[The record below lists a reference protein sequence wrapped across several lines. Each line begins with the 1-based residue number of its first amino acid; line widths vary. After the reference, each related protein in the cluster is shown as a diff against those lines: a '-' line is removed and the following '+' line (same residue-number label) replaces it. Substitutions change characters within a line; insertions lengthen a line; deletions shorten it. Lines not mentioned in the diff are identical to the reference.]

1 MERYDDYFRGPF
13 DSLKELKKFLNDE
26 EISNEFPCIQTNIEL
41 YYEFLKETEQTHCF
55 TNCLKP
61 ETFIIREDIG
71 EKTLQEILKIFE
83 EKLSENLN
91 YVPSPFP
98 KQQGLFKESQLLQ
111 SISGD
116 TVISVKL
123 SDIDNIRKYVENES
137 VKLNDF
143 TKRTIKQ
150 CLSNLS
156 HIAKKIDDKFVY
168 NQEILKQNRFLEDE
182 NIKLANENQS
192 LNDSISF
199 LAKKG
204 NKQLENIEC
213 LKEKIS
219 ELEAQMIRGKNENQ
233 RLLNDFRLF
242 RKKHIIRY
250 VLFTFFKEKFQKSK
264 EKSEKS

>member
-1 MERYDDYFRGPF
+1 MERYDNYFRGFF
-13 DSLKELKKFLNDE
+13 DSLSELKTFLNDE
-26 EISNEFPCIQTNIEL
+26 EISCKFPRIQTNVEL
-41 YYEFLKETEQTHCF
+41 YYEFLKETEQTQCF

-156 HIAKKIDDKFVY
+156 HIAKKFDDKFTY
-168 NQEILKQNRFLEDE
+168 NQDVLKQNKFLEDE
-182 NIKLANENQS
+182 NIKLVNENNS
-192 LNDSISF
+192 LKNSISSY
-199 LAKKG
+199 LEKS
-204 NKQLENIEC
+204 NKQYKDIEC

-219 ELEAQMIRGKNENQ
+219 ELEAQIIRGKNENQ

-242 RKKHIIRY
+242 RKKHIIRS
-250 VLFTFFKEKFQKSK
+250 VFFAFFQRIISRK
-264 EKSEKS
+264 